1 MVVAQHA
8 EEIELDMLV
17 LENQILFATVNL
29 LVASCGWHFV
39 KQGALKC
46 FDNVWA
52 LTGVVSARISVSVWS
67 SRLVLG
73 GDESFHFH
81 QYLTG
86 MDDRRRWDLR
96 ESCDT
101 TV

>member
-39 KQGALKC
+39 KQGVLKC
-46 FDNVWA
+46 FDNCVGTHRCGFRTHQRQR
-52 LTGVVSARISVSVWS
+52 LEQPARPW
-67 SRLVLG
+67 R
-73 GDESFHFH
+73 
-81 QYLTG
+81 
-86 MDDRRRWDLR
+86 
-96 ESCDT
+96 
-101 TV
+101 